1 MLGAARLLVE
11 RGHTVDVLAPRLL
24 RERAANVGA
33 GWLAAP
39 PAAELDP
46 ARGRAL
52 EDQPDF
58 VREVQVGPV
67 VAGAVLGIGRA
78 RAYDVLVVDHFLS
91 STLAAARATGLPT
104 VAFAHTAYRF
114 HGAAGSGGQT
124 LARARLAATCASLGV
139 EAPVPTGE
147 SIAVESMR
155 DADLVLVPMTREFDP
170 RPVLPANVVHS
181 GPLFEEAESA
191 LSWDDPWLRAQE
203 GPIIV
208 VSLSS
213 QYVHQEE
220 ALQRILDA
228 LSSLAVRVV
237 VTTGFELA
245 PDELELPASALVR
258 AYVPHRALLPHAAL
272 VVTHGGMGTIMAA
285 FACGIPLVC
294 LPLGRDQ
301 PGNASRVAALGAGV
315 ALRQDADERA
325 IARAVSGALTSVTL
339 RAGAARM
346 RASVAS
352 YGGGRRAVE
361 ALEGLAAGTTRTKVQ
376 GRPP

>member
-1 MLGAARLLVE
+1 M
-11 RGHTVDVLAPRLL
+11 
-24 RERAANVGA
+24 
-33 GWLAAP
+33 
-39 PAAELDP
+39 
-46 ARGRAL
+46 
-52 EDQPDF
+52 
-58 VREVQVGPV
+58 
-67 VAGAVLGIGRA
+67 
-78 RAYDVLVVDHFLS
+78 
-91 STLAAARATGLPT
+91 
-104 VAFAHTAYRF
+104 
-114 HGAAGSGGQT
+114 
-124 LARARLAATCASLGV
+124 
-139 EAPVPTGE
+139 
-147 SIAVESMR
+147 
-155 DADLVLVPMTREFDP
+155 
-170 RPVLPANVVHS
+170 
-181 GPLFEEAESA
+181 
-191 LSWDDPWLRAQE
+191 
-203 GPIIV
+203 
-208 VSLSS
+208 
-213 QYVHQEE
+213 
-220 ALQRILDA
+220 
-228 LSSLAVRVV
+228 

-258 AYVPHRALLPHAAL
+258 AYVPHRALLPHATL